1 MSMKIGTEKD
11 KLKGLIIELQKLS
24 GKEKSPVWRRTA
36 ELLNLP
42 RRRHVTVNVGKISK
56 LHKEGEISLIPG
68 KVLGD
73 GEFETKINVA
83 AYEFSPK
90 AKEKIEKN
98 GGRAMFIGD
107 LMKENPKGTNVRI
120 LR

>member
-11 KLKGLIIELQKLS
+11 KLKGLIIELEKLS
-24 GKEKSPVWRRTA
+24 SKQNNQVWKRTA

-42 RRRHVTVNVGKISK
+42 RRRHVTVNVSKLSK
-56 LHKEGEISLIPG
+56 LHKDGEISLVPG

-73 GEFETKINVA
+73 GEFESKLNVA
-83 AYEFSPK
+83 AYEFSPR

-98 GGRAMFIGD
+98 GGKAMYIGE
-107 LMKENPKGTNVRI
+107 LIKQNPKGTNVRI